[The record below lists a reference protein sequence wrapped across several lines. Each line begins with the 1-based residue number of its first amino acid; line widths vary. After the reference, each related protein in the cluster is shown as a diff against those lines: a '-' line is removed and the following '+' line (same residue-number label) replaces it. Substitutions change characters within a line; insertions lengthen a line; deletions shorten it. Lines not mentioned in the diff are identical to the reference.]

1 MWGHILGVNECQKK
15 SQAISTKAEST
26 CFTKVYGT
34 FSSNHVYTL
43 GFLRIMRSKCR
54 IGLKLFLRLANALCE
69 ATAKF
74 EIFPNW
80 FGTFFGLM

>member
-1 MWGHILGVNECQKK
+1 MSVKK
-15 SQAISTKAEST
+15 ISSHFDKGEST

-43 GFLRIMRSKCR
+43 GFLGIIRSKCR

-80 FGTFFGLM
+80 FGTFSGLIEFPHDFTR